1 MQASAR
7 GQAELSGSWGRPLR
21 AKQATRTG
29 PGHTPGCTAGCPRQS
44 EPCVSPST
52 FCSLRLGKSR
62 GIWIPFLEAKL
73 CYLISGTVPGEVTR
87 ESGLCLTVQQGLWA
101 DGAAGCQEHSPALL
115 PSHCRSSLSRRG
127 LSRCPGARL
136 SELRPPRGCCPTERA
151 RHGGC
156 PAVALALWTGMPPE
170 LCPLPAG
177 WGAVPSSQGLSW
189 VARPLSHLGRGR
201 SCVSMW
207 LQGPRGP
214 RVWGRDLG
222 RTATTAHPSRS
233 GGVGRSSRAGGRT

>member
-29 PGHTPGCTAGCPRQS
+29 PGHTPGCTAGCPCQS

-62 GIWIPFLEAKL
+62 GIWTPFLEAKL

-136 SELRPPRGCCPTERA
+136 SELRPPEAAAPRRGRGMGGAQPWPWLC
-151 RHGGC
+151 GLGC
-156 PAVALALWTGMPPE
+156 PLSCVPCLQDGE
-170 LCPLPAG
+170 LCPALGGSRGWPGHCPTSAG
-177 WGAVPSSQGLSW
+177 AEAV
-189 VARPLSHLGRGR
+189 
-201 SCVSMW
+201 
-207 LQGPRGP
+207 
-214 RVWGRDLG
+214 
-222 RTATTAHPSRS
+222 
-233 GGVGRSSRAGGRT
+233 